1 MKPVANA
8 ALSYSNAPLE
18 SGDLHVYW
26 YIRRTINPT
35 FTYQLKELVYKL
47 ESTNKEETCS
57 QMT

>member
-8 ALSYSNAPLE
+8 ALE

-35 FTYQLKELVYKL
+35 FTYQLKELAKYTSLKVQIK
-47 ESTNKEETCS
+47 KKHAVR
-57 QMT
+57 